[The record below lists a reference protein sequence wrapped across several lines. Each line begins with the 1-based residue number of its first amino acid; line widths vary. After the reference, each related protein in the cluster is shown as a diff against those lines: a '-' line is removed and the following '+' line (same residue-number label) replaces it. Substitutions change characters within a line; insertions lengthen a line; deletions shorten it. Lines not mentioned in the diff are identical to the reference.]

1 MIGFAQDT
9 RRFPRYRVALPMRF
23 SLISGE
29 DRRRVSR
36 FYRTTV
42 RDLGLG
48 GVSIV
53 TPVLK
58 LDGIHFFYNS
68 IPTVRNQIMMQI
80 YLRKEDPPLVALGYA
95 AQGRVVRIKDRK
107 AYLVGINFL
116 QINEVQGK
124 RLRGFLLDLEKDGK
138 P

>member
-1 MIGFAQDT
+1 
-9 RRFPRYRVALPMRF
+9 MRF

-29 DRRRVSR
+29 DRRYVSR

-80 YLRKEDPPLVALGYA
+80 FLPGEDLPLVALGYA
-95 AQGRVVRIKDRK
+95 AQGRVVRIQERK

-116 QINEVQGK
+116 QINPSQGQ
-124 RLRGFLLDLEKDGK
+124 RLRKFLQGLLSER
-138 P
+138 

>member
-1 MIGFAQDT
+1 MIAFGQDT
-9 RRFPRYRVALPMRF
+9 RKYPRYRVALPMRF

-29 DRRRVSR
+29 DRRCVSR

-58 LDGIHFFYNS
+58 LDGIHLFYNS

-80 YLRKEDPPLVALGYA
+80 FLPGEDLPLVALGYA
-95 AQGRVVRIKDRK
+95 AQGRVVRIQDRK

-116 QINEVQGK
+116 QINETQGQK
-124 RLRGFLLDLEKDGK
+124 LRRFLEKLLPQK
-138 P
+138 

>member
-1 MIGFAQDT
+1 MIAFGGDT
-9 RRFPRYRVALPMRF
+9 RKYPRYRVALPMRF
-23 SLISGE
+23 SLINGE

-58 LDGIHFFYNS
+58 LDGIHLFYNS

-80 YLRKEDPPLVALGYA
+80 FLPGEDLPLVALGYA
-95 AQGRVVRIKDRK
+95 AQGRVVRIQDRK

-116 QINEVQGK
+116 QINETQGQK
-124 RLRGFLLDLEKDGK
+124 LRRFLQKLLPEK
-138 P
+138 